1 LLNFNTTL
9 ENSLEKDSTQ
19 AYWYLKLYYGD
30 ESSFTGISDK
40 DRAIGSDVYYG
51 LVSDWGNFN
60 HALDVETFTADQRTW
75 SISIIN
81 VDKAIEGA
89 RFSDLLSANN
99 YENRKW
105 ELYINNA
112 NLSESSAE
120 ILGTGSISGGFSYN
134 QSKITL
140 RLESLNAVKNEEVP
154 NTILSQGSFPNAP
167 EKNRGLPIPCLFGDF
182 SVDSSLPTPF
192 DQYVSQVKVPA
203 IVINEFNQDTSK
215 VELRP
220 DSVSLHTLYA
230 KNLYHYKDGL
240 YSACESSNVS
250 VNAATPVIK
259 FNGRIFYAYKPLTGQ
274 QDAVD
279 RTP

>member
-30 ESSFTGISDK
+30 ESNFTGISDK
-40 DRAIGSDVYYG
+40 DRTIGSDMYYG

-60 HALDVETFTADQRTW
+60 HTLGVETFTADQRTW

-81 VDKAIEGA
+81 ADKAIEGA
-89 RFSDLLSANN
+89 RFSDLLSTNN

-112 NLSESSAE
+112 SLNESSAE

-140 RLESLNAVKNEEVP
+140 RLESLNGIKNAEVP
-154 NTILSQGSFPNAP
+154 NTLLSQGSFPNAP

-182 SVDSSLPTPF
+182 SIDSNLPTPF
-192 DQYVSQVKVPA
+192 DQYASQVKVPA
-203 IVINEFNQDTSK
+203 IVVDEYNQDTSK

-240 YSACESSNVS
+240 YSACESSNVQ
-250 VNAATPVIK
+250 VQNPAIK